1 MNWAVI
7 LAVAA
12 GGAVGA
18 PLRHLIDGRVTAG
31 VADSHLRRYPWG
43 LLTVNVTGS
52 ILIGIAFVFLDG
64 PWREL
69 LATGACGALTTY
81 SSYAYFVHRAWKD
94 DRLAAWLAIVTMPIA
109 CIGVCSLTITLMR
122 ALVG

>member
-1 MNWAVI
+1 MNWPVV

-12 GGAVGA
+12 GGAIGA
-18 PLRHLIDGRVTAG
+18 PLRHLIDGRVTSAITD
-31 VADSHLRRYPWG
+31 AKLRRYPWG

-52 ILIGIAFVFLDG
+52 ILIGIAFVLLEG

-81 SSYAYFVHRAWKD
+81 SSYAYFVHRSWKA
-94 DRLAAWLAIVTMPIA
+94 DRFAAWLAIVTMPLA
-109 CIGVCSLTITLMR
+109 CIGACALTVALMR
-122 ALVG
+122 TIIG